1 MEWPTSVATKL
12 ATLTKAE
19 LKQRVLDVTI
29 ASAAWDNAATSS
41 AGKVGDPYIQ
51 TDQLSNKVFFRR

>member
-19 LKQRVLDVTI
+19 LKKRVLDVTI
-29 ASAAWDNAATSS
+29 ASAAWDTASTSS

-51 TDQLSNKVFFRR
+51 MD